1 MDPHDGKEYVA
12 RHLMADLFI
21 LSEWILP
28 GNDYICGNCEHPCGG
43 RRRHRSKSRVRRGA
57 AGKSAWNYF
66 QSAGQPGN
74 RLGTS
79 SKGPRRPEMGFET
92 TSKGLRSVRRGLE
105 PLPKGISGL
114 RRGLKP
120 VPRLHAASAEVWNY
134 FHGAFPASGEAWNH
148 FHGAFPAGDGAWNHF
163 HGRFRQATAV
173 AKRLPSGCAARL
185 FINLQN

>member
-1 MDPHDGKEYVA
+1 MDPHDGKEYVEQ
-12 RHLMADLFI
+12 HLMAYLFI

-43 RRRHRSKSRVRRGA
+43 RRRYRQKSRVRRGA

-92 TSKGLRSVRRGLE
+92 TSKGLRSLRRGLE

-120 VPRLHAASAEVWNY
+120 VPRLHAACAEVWNY

-148 FHGAFPAGDGAWNHF
+148 FHGHF
-163 HGRFRQATAV
+163 QPATAI

>member
-1 MDPHDGKEYVA
+1 M
-12 RHLMADLFI
+12 
-21 LSEWILP
+21 SE
-28 GNDYICGNCEHPCGG
+28 NDYICGNCEHPCGG
-43 RRRHRSKSRVRRGA
+43 RRHRPRSCVRRGA

-74 RLGTS
+74 RRGTS

-105 PLPKGISGL
+105 PLPKGIFGL

-120 VPRLHAASAEVWNY
+120 VPRLHAACAEVWNY
-134 FHGAFPASGEAWNH
+134 FHGEFPASDEAWNH
-148 FHGAFPAGDGAWNHF
+148 FHGHF
-163 HGRFRQATAV
+163 QPATAI